1 MGKISIKPIKENC
14 YRFAP
19 FRISVRLLGKVAV
32 PITTEEENLQL
43 VHWYTDRIE
52 IAESLN

>member
-1 MGKISIKPIKENC
+1 MGKISIKPINENC

-19 FRISVRLLGKVAV
+19 FRISFKLLGKVAV
-32 PITTEEENLQL
+32 PITTEEENRHLEY
-43 VHWYTDRIE
+43 WYTDRIE